1 MHVSHKMHVFPVSV
15 YGVTTRDDEY
25 HVNANVYAFLP
36 ALAVALR
43 VLAAL
48 MCKHEHVFVF
58 PAALVCAYLVLL
70 LFSHHYS
77 IFLVVHVLW

>member
-1 MHVSHKMHVFPVSV
+1 MYSV
-15 YGVTTRDDEY
+15 TARDDEY

-48 MCKHEHVFVF
+48 MCKHEHALFF
-58 PAALVCAYLVLL
+58 PAALVCA
-70 LFSHHYS
+70 
-77 IFLVVHVLW
+77 FLSCIAAV